1 MGSDDRSTEEID
13 VPPALWF
20 DVKDD
25 EDGAAE
31 EHFGGGQ
38 WTGDVS
44 PSQARLS
51 GVNSV
56 MSGMRR

>member
-1 MGSDDRSTEEID
+1 MGRDKHSTEESD

-25 EDGAAE
+25 KDGATE

-38 WTGDVS
+38 WAADLS